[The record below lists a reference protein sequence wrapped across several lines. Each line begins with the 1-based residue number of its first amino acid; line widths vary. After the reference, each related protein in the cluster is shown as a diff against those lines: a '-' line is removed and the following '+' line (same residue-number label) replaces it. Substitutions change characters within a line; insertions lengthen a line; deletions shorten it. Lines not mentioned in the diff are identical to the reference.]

1 MEEQSKP
8 NINICGEKVA
18 LGPIRR
24 DMLPLY
30 ERWMNDFEV
39 TRGIGR
45 VGPFTVEQEQDWYE
59 YASKA
64 KDSVTFNIYELGPE
78 ESETYLRPIG
88 TAGLMSIDHRHGE
101 AEFGIMLGEKSAW
114 GKGYGTEVAR
124 LMLDYGFNVLG
135 LHNIWLRVLSFNE
148 YAVRAY
154 ERAGFRMAGRLREQ
168 HKLGNRRY
176 DDIYMD
182 CLATEFE
189 GNVIKK
195 YLPQDK

>member
-1 MEEQSKP
+1 MEETNKP
-8 NINICGEKVA
+8 NINIWGEKVA

-45 VGPFTVEQEQDWYE
+45 VGPMTAEQEQDWYE

-64 KDSVTFNIYELGPE
+64 KDTVTFNIYELGPE
-78 ESETYLRPIG
+78 GSETYLRPIG
-88 TAGLMSIDHRHGE
+88 TAGLMGIDYRHGD

-154 ERAGFRMAGRLREQ
+154 KRAGFRMVGSLREQ
-168 HKLGNRRY
+168 HKLGNKRY

-189 GNVIKK
+189 GNVMKK
-195 YLPQDK
+195 YLP

>member
-1 MEEQSKP
+1 MEEQNKL
-8 NINICGEKVA
+8 NINIWGEKVA

-45 VGPFTVEQEQDWYE
+45 VGPMTAEQEQDWYE

-64 KDSVTFNIYELGPE
+64 KDTVTFNIYELGPE
-78 ESETYLRPIG
+78 GSDTYLRPIG
-88 TAGLMSIDHRHGE
+88 TAGLMGIDYRHGD

-154 ERAGFRMAGRLREQ
+154 KRAGFREAGRLREQ

-176 DDIYMD
+176 DDTYMD

-189 GNVIKK
+189 GSVIKK
-195 YLPQDK
+195 YLP